1 MRPMQRLRNASF
13 LARLV
18 LAWFTLA
25 IGVAAAAP
33 VLKPQS
39 LELLCSG
46 GAMKLLVKDAGGN
59 SVSSHALDCP
69 LCAVGD
75 LPVPVASA
83 QPLLPQPQQAQLPQ
97 AEVPRAARLAAA
109 PPPARGPPAAQA

>member
-1 MRPMQRLRNASF
+1 MQRLRNASL

-25 IGVAAAAP
+25 MGVAAAAP

-39 LELLCSG
+39 VELLCSGG
-46 GAMKLLVKDAGGN
+46 GAMKLLVKDADGKPA
-59 SVSSHALDCP
+59 SAHVLDCP

-75 LPVPVASA
+75 LPLLVTLA
-83 QPLLPQPQQAQLPQ
+83 QPLLPQPQHVLAPQAQ
-97 AEVPRAARLAAA
+97 APRAGRFAGS
-109 PPPARGPPAAQA
+109 PPPARGPPASLA